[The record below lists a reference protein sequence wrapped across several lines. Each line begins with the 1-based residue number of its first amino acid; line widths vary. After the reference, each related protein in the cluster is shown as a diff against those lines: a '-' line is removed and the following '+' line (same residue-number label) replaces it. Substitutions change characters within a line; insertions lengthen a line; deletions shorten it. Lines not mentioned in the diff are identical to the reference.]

1 VLENR
6 RRTAVEAAAL
16 NAAEVDREARFPS
29 EFLAEA
35 KKAKL
40 LGAYVPTEL
49 GGLGCSVSDLS
60 AMCTALAQSCSASG
74 MVLAMH
80 HIQVACLVHH
90 GLGSARLRSY
100 LEELADRQLL
110 IASVTSEVGIGGD
123 MRTSACALEARPR
136 GYALSKDASTIS
148 YGEQADDLL
157 VTTRRSPD
165 AAPSDQVL
173 VLVRN
178 ADFTLDRTSS
188 WDTVGM
194 RGTCSPSFL
203 MSAHVDADHV
213 LPIPF
218 ADIASLTMVP
228 FSHILWASTW
238 LGIASDAVRQARMFV
253 REQAR
258 RTPGVVPPSALR
270 LAEVWSELQIMR
282 AGVHDLAAEYQEL
295 LCSRAGLQQTL
306 TVAFALKVNNLK
318 LAASRQVV
326 DIVQRALMIC
336 GIAGYN
342 NDSKFGLGRQLR
354 DAHSAALMVG
364 NDRILTANASLLLVL
379 KDD

>member
-1 VLENR
+1 
-6 RRTAVEAAAL
+6 
-16 NAAEVDREARFPS
+16 
-29 EFLAEA
+29 
-35 KKAKL
+35 
-40 LGAYVPTEL
+40 
-49 GGLGCSVSDLS
+49 
-60 AMCTALAQSCSASG
+60 

-90 GLGSARLRSY
+90 GLASPTLRSY
-100 LEELADRQLL
+100 LSDLAEQQLL

-123 MRTSACALEARPR
+123 MRSSACALEAGPR
-136 GYALSKDASTIS
+136 GYALTKDATTIS

-165 AAPSDQVL
+165 AASSDQVL

-178 ADFTLDRTSS
+178 ADFTLERKSS

-194 RGTCSPSFL
+194 RGTCSPSFR
-203 MSAHVDADHV
+203 MTADVPADQV
-213 LPIPF
+213 LPIAF
-218 ADIASLTMVP
+218 ADIASQTMVP
-228 FSHILWASTW
+228 VSHILWASTW
-238 LGIASDAVRQARMFV
+238 LGIASDAVKRARTYV

-258 RTPGVVPPSALR
+258 RTPGVVPSSAMR
-270 LAEVWSELQIMR
+270 LAEVWSELQTMR
-282 AGVHDLAAEYQEL
+282 AGISELVDEYQHL
-295 LCSRAGLQQTL
+295 LCTPEGLQQTL

-326 DIVQRALMIC
+326 DIVQRALLIC
-336 GIAGYN
+336 GIAGYK
-342 NDSKFGLGRQLR
+342 NDSKFGLGRHLR

-379 KDD
+379 KDE